1 MSNNAHQPPNDTI
14 EFGLTVKDFLKWK
27 NDKCYKNIINNVIV
41 SYEKTV
47 HVGMISDT
55 IAWNI
60 ANLTKPIDWS
70 IPEQAISSSAKVK
83 SVLWIKCFK
92 AYVKAYMRQKWKSAY
107 VRIFNQDQYRCLRTK
122 DCSGA
127 LLNFKQICD
136 MVKKIKNNEVRFFT
150 CDVVCCFAAS
160 LNFNCRVCYFL
171 LNHRRGSS
179 NLQSYSTNIAFLL
192 ISSWRST
199 RLNTGMKRQAK
210 MVVFIN

>member
-107 VRIFNQDQYRCLRTK
+107 VRIFNQDKYRCLRTK

-127 LLNFKQICD
+127 LLNFKQICK
-136 MVKKIKNNEVRFFT
+136 MVKKIKNYEVRFFM

-179 NLQSYSTNIAFLL
+179 NLQSYSTNMSLWL

-199 RLNTGMKRQAK
+199 KLNTGMKTQAK

>member
-1 MSNNAHQPPNDTI
+1 MSNNAHQPPNDMI
-14 EFGLTVKDFLKWK
+14 LFGLTDQDFLKWK

-70 IPEQAISSSAKVK
+70 IPEQAISSNAKVK

-107 VRIFNQDQYRCLRTK
+107 VRIFNQDKYRCLRKK

-127 LLNFKQICD
+127 LLNFKQICK
-136 MVKKIKNNEVRFFT
+136 MVKNIKNNEVRFFT

-179 NLQSYSTNIAFLL
+179 NLQSYSTNMSLWL

-199 RLNTGMKRQAK
+199 RLNTGMKTQAK